1 MRTFTDHGLTV
12 IAFDANVWLQERNL
26 LRVTDEQS
34 QAGEPINLYRVTG
47 TTTTRYTL
55 ISTYST
61 DSRGEVIIDL
71 SDYIR
76 VHAKDT
82 DRRVAIENRV
92 GNNVII
98 DFTAAGLINPTNVLI
113 PQNSMRIPVLVSF
126 PSVCFLPIDNV
137 PTIFELRGVP
147 AGSGW
152 EAGSYDGN
160 FEEGANE
167 IPNSVS
173 LFNYGDMA
181 RNHGSKVLNPLE
193 CNKTYAAVRWVSFTG
208 ATRCHTWE
216 VVRSKTETSSAFELE
231 TADGSYNTVKG
242 RVDGFSLRLDG
253 LNDYDY
259 WYYSDVCHSSSVEVS
274 LDGVTWQRVDV
285 TTKGV
290 TIPDGNAG
298 KLNTLI
304 VELNYRKYDAVTM

>member
-1 MRTFTDHGLTV
+1 MRTLTDGSLIV
-12 IAFDANVWLQERNL
+12 QAFDAGVWKQERNVL
-26 LRVTDEQS
+26 VITDTEVQAVT
-34 QAGEPINLYRVTG
+34 LYRQAAQWQK
-47 TTTTRYTL
+47 L
-55 ISTYST
+55 ATYKL
-61 DSRGEVIIDL
+61 DDAGRVVIDL
-71 SDYIR
+71 SDYVR
-76 VHAKDT
+76 VNQT
-82 DRRVAIENRV
+82 
-92 GNNVII
+92 GVII
-98 DFTAAGLINPTNVLI
+98 VEDDDQNAVFVDYNVVGLINPTNVLI
-113 PQNSMRIPVLVSF
+113 PQNSMRIPVLVGF

-152 EAGSYDGN
+152 EAGGYGGN

-173 LFNYGDMA
+173 SFNYGDTA
-181 RNHGSKVLNPLE
+181 GNYGSKVLNPLE

-216 VVRSKTETSSAFELE
+216 VVRSKTETSGAFELE

>member
-1 MRTFTDHGLTV
+1 MRTLTDGSLIV
-12 IAFDANVWLQERNL
+12 QAFDAGVWKQERNVL
-26 LRVTDEQS
+26 VITDTEVQAVT
-34 QAGEPINLYRVTG
+34 LYRQAAQWQK
-47 TTTTRYTL
+47 L
-55 ISTYST
+55 ATYKL
-61 DSRGEVIIDL
+61 DDAGRVVIDL

-76 VHAKDT
+76 VNQTGVIVVEDDDQNAVFVDY
-82 DRRVAIENRV
+82 
-92 GNNVII
+92 NVV
-98 DFTAAGLINPTNVLI
+98 GLINPTNVLI

-173 LFNYGDMA
+173 SFNYGDMA

>member
-1 MRTFTDHGLTV
+1 MRTLTDGSLIV
-12 IAFDANVWLQERNL
+12 QAFDAGVWKQERNVL
-26 LRVTDEQS
+26 VITDTEVQAVT
-34 QAGEPINLYRVTG
+34 LYRQAAQWQK
-47 TTTTRYTL
+47 L
-55 ISTYST
+55 ATYKL
-61 DSRGEVIIDL
+61 DDAGRVVIDL
-71 SDYIR
+71 SDYVR
-76 VHAKDT
+76 VNQTGVIVVEDDDQNAVFVDY
-82 DRRVAIENRV
+82 
-92 GNNVII
+92 NVV
-98 DFTAAGLINPTNVLI
+98 GLINPTNVLI
-113 PQNSMRIPVLVSF
+113 PKNSMRIPVLVSF

-173 LFNYGDMA
+173 SFNYGDMA
-181 RNHGSKVLNPLE
+181 RNYGSKVLNPLE

-208 ATRCHTWE
+208 AIRCHTWE
-216 VVRSKTETSSAFELE
+216 VVRSKTETSGAFELE
-231 TADGSYNTVKG
+231 TADGSYNTIKG